1 MSAREDE
8 GLLIRTRETI
18 DAAGAVSTVASVHC
32 PRDDGL
38 RHLTEC
44 LECAQFARLGNVGAE
59 HVLICNHRGPSKPDA
74 PWEHSTEPGCA
85 IAANEIPLSAVMRA
99 GVVCVTPDMPASAV
113 LSLMLERGF
122 GGVPVV
128 DAGGHPIGVVSKTDL
143 LREYAADEEATKSGD
158 TPPERSVGESMTPL
172 TIALPPS
179 ASVAQAAAL
188 MASQGL
194 HRLPVVSD
202 DGEVVGIVSPLDILH
217 LVATLSGY
225 DLA

>member
-1 MSAREDE
+1 MSAHASQ
-8 GLLIRTRETI
+8 GILIRTRETI
-18 DAAGAVSTVASVHC
+18 DAAGEVSSVASVDC
-32 PRDDGL
+32 PREK
-38 RHLTEC
+38 RVKHLSDCMEC
-44 LECAQFARLGNVGAE
+44 SQFARLGHLDAE
-59 HVLICNHRGPSKPDA
+59 HVLICNHHDRPRSTP
-74 PWEHSTEPGCA
+74 PWEKSTEPGCA

-99 GVVCVTPDMPASAV
+99 GVVCVSPDMPTSAV

-128 DAGGHPIGVVSKTDL
+128 DTEGRPIGLVSKTDL
-143 LREYAADEEATKSGD
+143 LRQFAADEESNNGGAS
-158 TPPERSVGESMTPL
+158 TPDRTVGESMTPL

-194 HRLPVVSD
+194 HRLPVVSEK
-202 DGEVVGIVSPLDILH
+202 GEVVGIISPLDILH

-225 DLA
+225 DLG